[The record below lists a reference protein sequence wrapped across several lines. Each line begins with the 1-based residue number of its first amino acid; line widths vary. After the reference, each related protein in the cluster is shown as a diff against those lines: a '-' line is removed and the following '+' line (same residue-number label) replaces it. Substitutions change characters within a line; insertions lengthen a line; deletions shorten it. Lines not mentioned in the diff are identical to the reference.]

1 MNKYHSTMSRRDFMK
16 VLGVTGGA
24 LAAAPVLSDLDQM
37 AAADAP
43 YSKRPWWV
51 KTNDHLQMTTEVD
64 WAEMKRYSENDTMR
78 GTHANDYKLSLFDQ
92 AEWDRRAALKKDEE
106 KKLLVEGKAG
116 YALKD
121 VVYSSN
127 VGSNQSVSQSFLGA
141 QKATLPDARG
151 VAKWEGSPEEAA
163 AMLRT
168 FLRSVGA
175 MSVGY
180 VELEEGK
187 TKKLI
192 YDYEAGGKVRNVFE
206 DAEKA
211 SVRELTGGFKDHV
224 IPNSFKYAISIINQ
238 ESMNLFKVNPT
249 LLMSQIRYGRNA
261 NLQAATMEF
270 IRGLGYQAVGQFSI
284 NAIGIAPAM
293 GTVSGR
299 GEMGRMNRLIT
310 PEHGPIVGAFT
321 MLTNL
326 PLAADKPIDAGYLEF
341 CKTCMKC
348 AEACAE
354 GAISTERDPYWD
366 TKGAWNNA
374 GHRAWFE
381 DSRKCAAYR
390 ALPSSCTSGK
400 CLAVCTFSKDH
411 VSGIHEVVQATLAKT
426 PVFNGFFKQMDDVFY
441 KDGLQ
446 DPAEFWNVELPTYA
460 IDSTI
465 NARDTHS

>member
-1 MNKYHSTMSRRDFMK
+1 MSRRDFMK
-16 VLGVTGGA
+16 ALGVSAAGISTATA
-24 LAAAPVLSDLDQM
+24 LAPAFSDLDEM
-37 AAADAP
+37 VAKEGL
-43 YSKRPWWV
+43 YGKRPWWI
-51 KTNDHLQMTTEVD
+51 KEREHLDTTTEID
-64 WAEMKRYSENDTMR
+64 WTEMKRYSENDTMR
-78 GTHANDYKLSLFDQ
+78 GTHAAEYRLSLFDQ
-92 AEWDRRAALKKDEE
+92 TEWDRRSALKKEEE
-106 KKLLVEGKAG
+106 KKWLLEEKPG
-116 YALKD
+116 YSLKD
-121 VVYSSN
+121 VAYSSN

-141 QKATLPDARG
+141 QKASTPEARG

-163 AMLRT
+163 SMLRT

-175 MSVGY
+175 MSVGI

-192 YDYEAGGKVRNVFE
+192 YDFESGGKIRNVWE
-206 DAEKA
+206 DTDTAI
-211 SVRELTGGFKDHV
+211 VRDLGGGNKEHV
-224 IPNSFKYAISIINQ
+224 LPNKFKYAIEIINQ

-261 NLQAATMEF
+261 NTQAATMEF

-284 NAIGIAPAM
+284 NAIGIAPALA
-293 GTVSGR
+293 TISGR

-326 PLAADKPIDAGYLEF
+326 PLAPDKPIDAGYMRF
-341 CKTCMKC
+341 CKDCMKC
-348 AEACAE
+348 AETCAE
-354 GAISTERDPYWD
+354 GAISFERDPYWE
-366 TKGAWNNA
+366 TIGAWNNA

-390 ALPSSCTSGK
+390 ALPSACTSGK

-411 VSGIHEVVQATLAKT
+411 TAGIHTVVQATLSAT
-426 PVFNGFFKQMDDVFY
+426 PMFNGFFKEMDDIFY
-441 KDGLQ
+441 HEGLHN
-446 DPAEFWNVELPTYA
+446 PEKFWDIELPTYA

-465 NARDTHS
+465 NGRDTHS